1 MKNSKPN
8 RVFPFS
14 YKLFKE
20 IYSQVPRICVD
31 LVIQDQEGRFVL
43 LKRQVKDSNFGQ
55 WHFPGG
61 TVYFREPI
69 EKAVLRI
76 AKDETGLDVA
86 IEGLVGFL
94 EYLEEVRDGQD
105 FHSISLAVVCSP
117 QQSLEKTSNLYQIFS
132 SIPEN
137 MVPEQEKFL
146 AGFLKGSWQ
155 DEECHDPDCKDCDKD
170 DCPKE

>member
-1 MKNSKPN
+1 MKNSKPE
-8 RVFPFS
+8 RKFPFS
-14 YKLFKE
+14 YEKFKE

-31 LVIQDQEGRFVL
+31 LIIQDQEGRFVL

-76 AKDETGLDVA
+76 AKDETGLDVK

-117 QQSLEKTSNLYQIFS
+117 QQSLKKTSNLYQIFKQV
-132 SIPEN
+132 PEN
-137 MVPEQEKFL
+137 MVPEQATFMEKFL
-146 AGFLKGSWQ
+146 NGSR
-155 DEECHDPDCKDCDKD
+155 DPACHGCDDPDCS
-170 DCPKE
+170 EA